1 MSSLATSI
9 NNLINEEVGKFIEK
23 ISNSF
28 DIPKEELELLWNSD
42 IKPITKKPEQNI
54 PVENVIKPITKK
66 PYQNI
71 PVENVI
77 KPITKKPYQNIPVE
91 NVIKPI
97 TKKPE
102 QILSVESMSK
112 PIIKKTPQAVVKPT
126 EDEKCKG
133 CPYVWS
139 RGDKSGTTCGS
150 IPKNGSIY
158 CSRHKKYEGVETKAK
173 KVLPT
178 TNNKKTISSVTKKKG
193 ASPSKE
199 VGLTLHKNKEIDKLW
214 DPNTKMVFKSISE
227 KIVIGKYEDGEVKN
241 LSSVDIDCCKQYG
254 FAFEEQKSSEN
265 DCINKLMNSIEKF
278 KKEKDNTSEEIQ
290 DNTEK
295 DKVETRIR
303 RGPETKSPT
312 PKKEKEKETNSIEEE
327 EIQDNTEK
335 DKVETRIRRGPETKP
350 PTPKKEKEKETNSI
364 EEEEILEEELPVEA
378 ETDIT
383 KTRIRKSPKTK
394 SPTPKKEIS
403 PKKVLCD
410 NAKHVKKTI
419 DNAILTTNL
428 KAGDVE
434 QILGEL
440 QLNLGSDIDSD
451 EDILD
456 EEDIEEEF

>member
-42 IKPITKKPEQNI
+42 IKPITKKPE
-54 PVENVIKPITKK
+54 
-66 PYQNI
+66 
-71 PVENVI
+71 
-77 KPITKKPYQNIPVE
+77 QNIPVE

-303 RGPETKSPT
+303 RGPETK
-312 PKKEKEKETNSIEEE
+312 
-327 EIQDNTEK
+327 
-335 DKVETRIRRGPETKP
+335 P